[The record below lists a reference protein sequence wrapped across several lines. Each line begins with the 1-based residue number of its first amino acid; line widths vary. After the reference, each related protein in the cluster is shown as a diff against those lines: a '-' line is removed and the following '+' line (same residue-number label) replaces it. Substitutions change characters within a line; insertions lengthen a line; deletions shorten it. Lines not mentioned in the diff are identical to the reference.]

1 MAKPIRLTRHA
12 AGRLSDRGA
21 TEDEVRLAV
30 QQGVREPVR
39 EGRFRCRLNL
49 RFDSTWQGKH
59 YHIKQVAPVIVE
71 TATEIGVVTVYTFYF

>member
-12 AGRLSDRGA
+12 AQRLADRGA

-30 QQGVREPVR
+30 HRGVRELVR

-49 RFDSTWQGKH
+49 RFDATWQGKH
-59 YHIKQVAPVIVE
+59 YHIKQVAPVIAE
-71 TATEIGVVTVYTFYF
+71 SATEIVVVTVYTFYF